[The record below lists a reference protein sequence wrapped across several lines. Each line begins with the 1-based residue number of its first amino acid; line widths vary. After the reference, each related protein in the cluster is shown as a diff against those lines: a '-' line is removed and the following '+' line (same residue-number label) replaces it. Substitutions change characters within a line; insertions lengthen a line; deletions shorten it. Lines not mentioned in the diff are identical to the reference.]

1 MADDTINNES
11 NDVISGSGTAAGGGS
26 AGGNT
31 GGGSTGSEGSEDVGG
46 AEMAPQPEDLP
57 LPETTDTISYNGWQ
71 TVTDWLS
78 VTPMSGTLPTNST
91 ISFNAKTKHT
101 GRSQRTG
108 TLTISYWGASE
119 SDKKTQTVT
128 IKQKGMDT
136 YSATD
141 FWICVPKNNSYIEY
155 VKYPTKDGC
164 TITIGPDV
172 NHIKLLTRTNAS
184 VVTLEAVLSGL
195 EITGPVLKYDSG
207 SKSNS
212 SYFYNCTLQK
222 SLHNSG
228 MTPDQ
233 FTGDLLDKFTE
244 KAYMYIA
251 TQITVNN
258 ITSVSESGTINIA
271 NGKQNW
277 GDERIHRT
285 ITIKKTQEPTFNVSQ
300 PSDIEANSTG
310 TSNITLTGTDGTNWS
325 STLS

>member
-11 NDVISGSGTAAGGGS
+11 NGGISGGTIVSPEGPGVTPPS
-26 AGGNT
+26 
-31 GGGSTGSEGSEDVGG
+31 GGGSTGGEDVGG
-46 AEMAPQPEDLP
+46 AEMAPQPEDLT
-57 LPETTDTISYNGWQ
+57 LPESADTISYNGWQ

-78 VTPMSGTLPTNST
+78 VTPMSGKLPTNST

-101 GRSQRTG
+101 GRLQRTG

-141 FWICVPKNNSYIEY
+141 FWICVPKNNSQTEY
-155 VKYPTKDGC
+155 VKYPTKAEC
-164 TITIGPDV
+164 TITIGSDV

-184 VVTLEAVLSGL
+184 AATLETALSCL
-195 EITGPVLKYDSG
+195 EITGPVLEYDSASNG
-207 SKSNS
+207 SH
-212 SYFYNCTLQK
+212 FYNCTLQK
-222 SLHNSG
+222 SLHSND
-228 MTPDQ
+228 MTTND

-251 TQITVNN
+251 TTIGVKG
-258 ITSVSESGTINIA
+258 ISSVSESGTIHITNET
-271 NGKQNW
+271 QHW
-277 GDERIHRT
+277 GDERINRI
-285 ITIKKTQEPTFNVSQ
+285 ITIKKTQAPTFNVSQ
-300 PSDIEANSTG
+300 PSDIEADSTN
-310 TSNITLTGTDGTNWS
+310 TSNIKLTGTPGTNWS

>member
-1 MADDTINNES
+1 MADDTINYES
-11 NDVISGSGTAAGGGS
+11 NGGISGGPTTSPEIPGVTPGGGS
-26 AGGNT
+26 I
-31 GGGSTGSEGSEDVGG
+31 GGGDVSD
-46 AEMAPQPEDLP
+46 AEMAQHPEDLS
-57 LPETTDTISYNGWQ
+57 LPESGVTTTYNGWQ

-101 GRSQRTG
+101 GSRQRTG

-141 FWICVPKNNSYIEY
+141 FWICVPKNNSYTKY
-155 VKYPTKDGC
+155 VKYPTKAEC
-164 TITIGPDV
+164 TITIGSDV

-184 VVTLEAVLSGL
+184 AATLETALSGL
-195 EITGPVLKYDSG
+195 EITGPVLEYDSASNG
-207 SKSNS
+207 SH
-212 SYFYNCTLQK
+212 FYNCTLQK
-222 SLHNSG
+222 SLHDLD
-228 MTPDQ
+228 MTPSD

-251 TQITVNN
+251 TTIGVKG
-258 ITSVSESGTINIA
+258 ISSVSESGTIHITNET
-271 NGKQNW
+271 QNW

-285 ITIKKTQEPTFNVSQ
+285 ITIKKTQAPTFNVSQ
-300 PSDIEANSTG
+300 PSDIEADSTG
-310 TSNITLTGTDGTNWS
+310 TSNIKLTGTPGTNWS

>member
-11 NDVISGSGTAAGGGS
+11 NDAISGSGTAAGGGS

-31 GGGSTGSEGSEDVGG
+31 GGGSTGSGGSVDVGG
-46 AEMAPQPEDLP
+46 AEMAPQPEDLT
-57 LPETTDTISYNGWQ
+57 LPKNNDTISYNGWQ

-101 GRSQRTG
+101 GRLQRTG

-141 FWICVPKNNSYIEY
+141 FWICVPKNNSYTEY
-155 VKYPTKDGC
+155 VKYPTKAEC
-164 TITIGPDV
+164 TITIASDV
-172 NHIKLLTRTNAS
+172 NHIKLLTRTN
-184 VVTLEAVLSGL
+184 VDVTALENALSCL
-195 EITGPVLKYDSG
+195 EITGPVLEYDSA
-207 SKSNS
+207 SNG

-228 MTPDQ
+228 MTPSQ
-233 FTGDLLDKFTE
+233 FTGDLLDKFSE

-251 TQITVNN
+251 TEITVNN
-258 ITSVSESGTINIA
+258 ITSVSESGTIHIA
-271 NGKQNW
+271 NETQKW
-277 GDERIHRT
+277 GDERINRI
-285 ITIKKTQEPTFNVSQ
+285 ITIKKTQAPTFNASQ
-300 PSDIEANSTG
+300 PSDIEADSTN
-310 TSNITLTGTDGTNWS
+310 TSNITLSGTTGTNWS

>member
-11 NDVISGSGTAAGGGS
+11 NGGISGGTGGPTVGPEIPVTPGGGS
-26 AGGNT
+26 
-31 GGGSTGSEGSEDVGG
+31 GGSVDVGG
-46 AEMAPQPEDLP
+46 AEMAPQPEDLS
-57 LPETTDTISYNGWQ
+57 LPESGVTTSYNGWQ

-101 GRSQRTG
+101 GRLQRTG

-141 FWICVPKNNSYIEY
+141 FWICVPKNNSQTEY
-155 VKYPTKDGC
+155 VKYPTKAEC
-164 TITIGPDV
+164 TITIGSDV

-184 VVTLEAVLSGL
+184 AATLENALSCL
-195 EITGPVLKYDSG
+195 EITGPVLEYDSA
-207 SKSNS
+207 SNG

-228 MTPDQ
+228 MTPNN

-244 KAYMYIA
+244 KAYMYVA
-251 TQITVNN
+251 TEITVNN
-258 ITSVSESGTINIA
+258 ITSVSESGTIHIA
-271 NGKQNW
+271 NDTQHW
-277 GDERIHRT
+277 GDERINRI
-285 ITIKKTQEPTFNVSQ
+285 ITIKKTQTPTFSVQQ
-300 PSDIEANSTG
+300 PSDIEADSTG
-310 TSNITLTGTDGTNWS
+310 TSNIKLTGTPGTNWS

>member
-1 MADDTINNES
+1 MADDTINYES
-11 NDVISGSGTAAGGGS
+11 NGGNSGTPTVPPVAPGV
-26 AGGNT
+26 T
-31 GGGSTGSEGSEDVGG
+31 PGGSTGGGFQEGTAEAASEH
-46 AEMAPQPEDLP
+46 LT
-57 LPETTDTISYNGWQ
+57 LPETGDTIRYNGWQ

-101 GRSQRTG
+101 GRLQRTG

-141 FWICVPKNNSYIEY
+141 FWICVPKNNSQTEY
-155 VKYPTKDGC
+155 VKYPTKAEC
-164 TITIGPDV
+164 TITIGSDV

-184 VVTLEAVLSGL
+184 AATLETALSGL
-195 EITGPVLKYDSG
+195 EITGPVLKYDSASNG
-207 SKSNS
+207 SH
-212 SYFYNCTLQK
+212 FYNCTLQK
-222 SLHNSG
+222 SLHDLG
-228 MTPDQ
+228 MTPSD

-251 TQITVNN
+251 TEITVNN
-258 ITSVSESGTINIA
+258 ITSVSESGTIHITNET
-271 NGKQNW
+271 QNW
-277 GDERIHRT
+277 GDERINRI
-285 ITIKKTQEPTFNVSQ
+285 ITIKKTQKPTFNV
-300 PSDIEANSTG
+300 PTPPDIEADSTG
-310 TSNITLTGTDGTNWS
+310 TSNITLSGTPGTNWS

>member
-1 MADDTINNES
+1 MADDTMNNES
-11 NDVISGSGTAAGGGS
+11 NGAISGGPTVGPEIPVTPGGGS
-26 AGGNT
+26 
-31 GGGSTGSEGSEDVGG
+31 GGSVDVGG
-46 AEMAPQPEDLP
+46 AEMAPQPENLT
-57 LPETTDTISYNGWQ
+57 LPESANTTTYNGWQ

-101 GRSQRTG
+101 GRLQRTG

-119 SDKKTQTVT
+119 KDKKTQTVT

-141 FWICVPKNNSYIEY
+141 FWICVPKNNSYTEY
-155 VKYPTKDGC
+155 VKYPTKAEC
-164 TITIGPDV
+164 TITIGSDV

-184 VVTLEAVLSGL
+184 AATLENALSCL
-195 EITGPVLKYDSG
+195 EITGPVLEYDSASNG
-207 SKSNS
+207 SH
-212 SYFYNCTLQK
+212 FYNCTLDK
-222 SLHNSG
+222 SLHSND
-228 MTPDQ
+228 MTPSD

-251 TQITVNN
+251 TEITVNN

-271 NGKQNW
+271 DETQHW
-277 GDERIHRT
+277 GDERIHRI
-285 ITIKKTQEPTFNVSQ
+285 ITIKKTQTPTFNVSQ
-300 PSDIEANSTG
+300 PSDIEAGSTG
-310 TSNITLTGTDGTNWS
+310 TSNITLSGTPGTNWS